1 VTHIRER
8 GHRPRFGSFPVGTAP
23 PKHAVGFPAR
33 PKLPSISV
41 VRPTHLSIPREKAPT
56 MSLTLPEFPNR
67 TSEFV
72 KDRNPYEGYQRGWG
86 LQFGDLRER
95 VLKDPLYQHAAQ
107 LAHGRTVVAEEKRM
121 NLFLIIRFFL
131 HRLASRDIIEFG
143 SWRGGNA
150 IFMAACLKELYPAA
164 TVYAL
169 DTFQG
174 MPHTDPAIDLHTAG
188 DFSDVDLLGLES
200 FARQKGLDNL
210 RFVKGYFE
218 DTAADV
224 YKSAGE
230 FGLAHVDCDI
240 YSAVTFA
247 QDTVLPHLCGGGY
260 LVYDDAG
267 VSSCLG
273 ATQAVEEFIMSQRL
287 HSEQIWPHF
296 VFRKPF

>member
-1 VTHIRER
+1 MTHIRER
-8 GHRPRFGSFPVGTAP
+8 GHRPRFGGVPVGAAP

-41 VRPTHLSIPREKAPT
+41 VRPTHLSNPREKAPT
-56 MSLTLPEFPNR
+56 MSPSLPEFPNR

-72 KDRNPYEGYQRGWG
+72 KGRNPYEGYQRGWG

-95 VLKDPLYQHAAQ
+95 VLKDPLYQRAAQ
-107 LAHGRTVVAEEKRM
+107 LAAGRTVVAEEKRM
-121 NLFLIIRFFL
+121 NLFLIIRCFL
-131 HRLASRDIIEFG
+131 DRLACRHIIEFG

-150 IFMAACLKELYPAA
+150 LFMAACLKELCPEAR
-164 TVYAL
+164 VYAL

-174 MPHTDPAIDLHTAG
+174 MPETDPTIDLHGAG
-188 DFSDVDLLGLES
+188 DFSDVDLPALEE
-200 FARQKGLDNL
+200 FAGRNRIDNL

-218 DTAADV
+218 DTAADI
-224 YKSAGE
+224 YKSVGG
-230 FGLAHVDCDI
+230 FGLAHIDCDI
-240 YSAVTFA
+240 YTAVRFA
-247 QDTVLPHLCGGGY
+247 QDTVLPQLCRGGY

-273 ATQAVEEFIMSQRL
+273 ATQAVEEFIMSHRL

-296 VFRKPF
+296 VFRKPV

>member
-1 VTHIRER
+1 MPSVFRTSPIPSPEKK
-8 GHRPRFGSFPVGTAP
+8 P
-23 PKHAVGFPAR
+23 PA
-33 PKLPSISV
+33 
-41 VRPTHLSIPREKAPT
+41 
-56 MSLTLPEFPNR
+56 MSLTLPEFPKR

-72 KDRNPYEGYQRGWG
+72 KGRNPYEGYQRGWG

-95 VLKDPLYQHAAQ
+95 VLKDPLYHHAAE

-131 HRLASRDIIEFG
+131 DRLASRDIIEFG

-150 IFMAACLKELYPAA
+150 LFMAACLKELYPAA

-174 MPHTDPAIDLHTAG
+174 MPQTDPAIDLHAAG
-188 DFSDVDLLGLES
+188 DFSDVDLPALEG
-200 FARQKGLDNL
+200 FARQNGLDNIRL
-210 RFVKGYFE
+210 VKGRFE

-224 YKSAGE
+224 YKTVGG

-247 QDTVLPHLCGGGY
+247 QNTVLPHLCRGGY

-273 ATQAVEEFIMSQRL
+273 ATQAVEEFIQTQRL

-296 VFRKPF
+296 VFRKSL